1 MKHRCYIFDLDGTI
15 YFGDTLADNAN
26 AVILRARQNSDA
38 IFFVTNNSAKSRT
51 EIYEKL
57 LKMGIDVNL
66 EEVITS
72 GYAIAK
78 YLATNNLRNVYCIGT
93 HSLKG
98 ELKTNGIEFS
108 SDNIENIVVGYN
120 KDFKLDDL
128 TELLNLKVSKE
139 VKLIVANKERKYP
152 SKNKQILAGAGPIVS
167 AVEYALNKATDVIIG
182 KPNRIM
188 LEIILKGFNFEPKE
202 VCVIGDSLDSDVKMA
217 QLYGADSILITDQ
230 CYDNIRTI
238 KKLEELLEII

>member
-15 YFGDTLADNAN
+15 YFGDALADNAN

-38 IFFVTNNSAKSRT
+38 IFFVTNNSAKSRK

-57 LKMGIDVNL
+57 LKMGIDVKL

-72 GYAIAK
+72 SYAIAK
-78 YLATNNLRNVYCIGT
+78 YLATNKLQNVYCIGT
-93 HSLKG
+93 HSLKD
-98 ELKTNGIEFS
+98 ELKNNSIELS
-108 SDNIENIVVGYN
+108 LDNIENIVVGYN

-128 TELLNLKVSKE
+128 TELLNLNVSKS
-139 VKLIVANKERKYP
+139 VKLIVANKERTYP
-152 SKNKQILAGAGPIVS
+152 SKDNQILAGAGPIVS
-167 AVEYALNKATDVIIG
+167 AVEYALNKTTDVIIG

-188 LEIILKGFNFEPKE
+188 LEIILKGFNFKPKE
-202 VCVIGDSLDSDVKMA
+202 VCVIGDSLDSDIKMA
-217 QLYGADSILITDQ
+217 QLYGADSILITDKS
-230 CYDNIRTI
+230 YDDIRTI